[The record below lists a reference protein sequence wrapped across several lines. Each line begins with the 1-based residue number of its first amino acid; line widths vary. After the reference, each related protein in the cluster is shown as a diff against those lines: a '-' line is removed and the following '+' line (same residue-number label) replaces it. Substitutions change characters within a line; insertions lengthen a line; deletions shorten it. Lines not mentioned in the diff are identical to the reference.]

1 MELSRIGLLFL
12 LSAVLV
18 PQQAPADEVAQRYFS
33 DTILL
38 DQNGQPQRFYSDL
51 LRGKTVV
58 IHSFFASCHGVCP
71 VLLGR
76 MKAIQERLGARV
88 GREVVLLSI
97 TVNSSDDTP
106 ARMLDLAA
114 SLGAKPGWFF
124 LSGKKANTD
133 WILSRL
139 GQYVNAKEDHS
150 SVLLIGNETTGVW
163 TKIQASSNAEE
174 VMRVI
179 DKISSPDSE

>member
-1 MELSRIGLLFL
+1 MGLSRICL
-12 LSAVLV
+12 LSLLAAVLV
-18 PQQAPADEVAQRYFS
+18 PQQAPADDVAQRYFS

-38 DQNGQPQRFYSDL
+38 DQNGRPQRFYSDL

-76 MKAIQERLGARV
+76 MKAIQERLGARG
-88 GREVVLLSI
+88 GRDVVLLSI
-97 TVNSSDDTP
+97 TVNAGDDTP
-106 ARMLDLAA
+106 AKMLELAA

-139 GQYVNAKEDHS
+139 GQYVDAKEDHS

-163 TKIQASSNAEE
+163 TKVQASTNAEE
-174 VMRVI
+174 VIRVI
-179 DKISSPDSE
+179 DKVSFPDSK